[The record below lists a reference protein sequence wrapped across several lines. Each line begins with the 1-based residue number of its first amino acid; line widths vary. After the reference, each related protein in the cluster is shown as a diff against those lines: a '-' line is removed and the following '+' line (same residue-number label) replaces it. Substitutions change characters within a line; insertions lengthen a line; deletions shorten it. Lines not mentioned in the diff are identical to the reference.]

1 MKYEM
6 CKLVRYIGIV
16 EDSFV
21 YNFNDKVEIRIKNM
35 LLKIGVKFLL
45 FEIFGIFF

>member
-21 YNFNDKVEIRIKNM
+21 YFNDKVEIRIKNM
-35 LLKIGVKFLL
+35 LIKIGIKFLF

>member
-6 CKLVRYIGIV
+6 CKLVRYIDIV

-21 YNFNDKVEIRIKNM
+21 YFKDKVEIRIKNM
-35 LLKIGVKFLL
+35 LFKIGMKFLF